1 MRIYVHRICV
11 GDFFGGACGNHICRC
26 AVRVYG
32 LYVVGG
38 WLAVPDIAVEAKDV
52 PIQIHAIAVRY
63 ERGWFGERS
72 TSDIAP
78 MERMRD
84 RMMILEVVRG
94 EAHTC
99 CHLIEGMV

>member
-1 MRIYVHRICV
+1 MVCTSWEA
-11 GDFFGGACGNHICRC
+11 GS
-26 AVRVYG
+26 
-32 LYVVGG
+32 LYQIS
-38 WLAVPDIAVEAKDV
+38 LLRPKDV
-52 PIQIHAIAVRY
+52 PIQIRAIAVRN

-99 CHLIEGMV
+99 CHLIEGMM